1 MKFGKLSEYNAEKGV
16 FMTQI
21 LSEVNLDYSDI
32 LIRPK
37 MGINLNSRRD
47 VNLVRTFKFKHG
59 QSRTGLGVFNANMA
73 TVGNFAVAKKL
84 LARGMFATLHKHYS
98 VDEIGAFLES
108 CRGENI
114 PLENLFITIGLKNA
128 DLEIQKLHEL
138 ESKYK
143 WTNPRNICIDAPN
156 FYIPNALDV
165 LTRVRQEFPDSV
177 IMAGNIASGDV
188 CLKLLDYADI
198 IKCGIGSGSAC
209 LTRKQTG
216 CGTPMVSLVLE
227 CADIAHS
234 VNGHICADGGIVD
247 VGDICKA
254 FCLNADFV
262 MAGGIFAGTDEAAG
276 DIIEKY
282 FETNEI
288 SNGARVIQT
297 KRFKAYYGM
306 SSEYANN
313 KFAGGMADYKTSEG
327 RELLIPYT
335 GALDKILQDIA
346 GGIASCCTYIGA
358 TKVKHMAKCATII
371 RVHNQLNRVFEKYS
385 I

>member
-1 MKFGKLSEYNAEKGV
+1 MAKEI
-16 FMTQI
+16 FMTQV
-21 LSEVNLDYSDI
+21 LPEAYLDYSDI
-32 LIRPK
+32 LIKPK
-37 MGINLNSRRD
+37 IGINLNSRKD
-47 VNLVRTFKFKHG
+47 VNLQRIFKFKHG
-59 QSRTGLGVFNANMA
+59 QIRTGLGVFNANMA
-73 TVGNFAVAKKL
+73 TVGNFSVAEKL
-84 LARGMFATLHKHYS
+84 LSKGMFATLHKHYS
-98 VDEIGAFLES
+98 VEEIGHFLEQ
-108 CRGENI
+108 CRNENI
-114 PLENLFITIGLKNA
+114 PLDNLFVTIGLKNHNK
-128 DLEIQKLHEL
+128 EIQKLKDL
-138 ESKYK
+138 ENKHHWKSSQ
-143 WTNPRNICIDAPN
+143 NICIDAPN
-156 FYIPNALDV
+156 FYIPKALDI
-165 LTRVRQEFPDSV
+165 LAKIRQEFPDSV
-177 IMAGNIASGDV
+177 IMAGNIASGDI

-216 CGTPMVSLVLE
+216 CGTPMVSLILE

-276 DIIEKY
+276 ERTEKH

-288 SNGARVIQT
+288 IDGKHVIQT
-297 KRFKAYYGM
+297 RYFKQYYGM

-313 KFAGGMADYKTSEG
+313 KFAGGMCDYKTSEG

-335 GALDKILQDIA
+335 GALDKVLQDIT

-358 TKVKHMAKCATII
+358 ASVKHVSKCATII
-371 RVHNQLNRVFEKYS
+371 QVNNQLNRVFEKYS
-385 I
+385 V